1 MELIRYRPG
10 EAIRWLQTGA
20 EKSRKDAKQ
29 ISGGL
34 VVPDSMRSLGE
45 NVKVAAGAL
54 MAVGKSAITDLVHR
68 QAAASEYVLD
78 EGNFEII
85 RPGSTRRYAY
95 ADVISMTTQGDR
107 SIFDTEQ
114 GHFTIR
120 PYAYVVAGR
129 LKVPVGWSR
138 NGTEVPFELLVEELA
153 ARCGIDVD

>member
-1 MELIRYRPG
+1 MELIRYRPR

-85 RPGSTRRYAY
+85 RPGSTRRMRQL
-95 ADVISMTTQGDR
+95 ILPSMKMSPTRLSTAKSSSTEPTTVSSG
-107 SIFDTEQ
+107 
-114 GHFTIR
+114 
-120 PYAYVVAGR
+120 
-129 LKVPVGWSR
+129 
-138 NGTEVPFELLVEELA
+138 
-153 ARCGIDVD
+153 